1 MKKQL
6 LKDLIKISGLTQKK
20 YAEKHE
26 IDYRKLNHWV
36 TGRRNIQD
44 CTLELLA
51 FEDGYK
57 LIIEKKI
64 EYKIEKL

>member
-6 LKDLIKISGLTQKK
+6 LKELIKKSGLTQKK
-20 YAEKHE
+20 YAERHGISYK
-26 IDYRKLNHWV
+26 KLNHWV
-36 TGRRNIQD
+36 TGRTNIQD
-44 CTLELLA
+44 CTLELLS

-57 LIIEKKI
+57 LTI